1 MKLKA
6 GDRVRIKNNHYS
18 VAANLKGMIGTVEHT
33 YDNPMYERKIAV
45 LVDGIE
51 NRASAKG
58 YFYFNKHEL
67 EKVTEG
73 ETVMENKKIMDG
85 DFVVAHVRFEFDGTN
100 ADKTYKYA
108 CYDSSIKVEDICVV
122 KSANHGFGLARIV
135 SLEPKTDEPITREI
149 VCAVDFTDFYMRE
162 AARAQREK
170 LMNKMA
176 ERAEQLKEISL
187 YETLAKADPEMA
199 EMLKAYKTLSL

>member
-1 MKLKA
+1 MKLKV
-6 GDRVRIKNNHYS
+6 GDRVRIKISHYS
-18 VAANLKGMIGTVEHT
+18 VPTNLTGRLGTIDHIYE
-33 YDNPMYERKIAV
+33 NPMYERKVAV

-58 YFYFNKHEL
+58 YFYFNKREL

-73 ETVMENKKIMDG
+73 EDYMNNTKPMDG
-85 DFVVAHVRFEFDGTN
+85 DFRVALVRFEFDGTN

-108 CYDSSIKVEDICVV
+108 CYDKDIYVDDICVV
-122 KSANHGFGLARIV
+122 KSAHHGFGIARV
-135 SLEPKTDEPITREI
+135 VGLEPKTDEPITREI
-149 VCAVDFTDFYMRE
+149 VCKADFAAFYARE
-162 AARAQREK
+162 GARAEREK
-170 LMNKMA
+170 LMAKMA

-199 EMLKAYKTLSL
+199 EMLSNYKQLII

>member
-1 MKLKA
+1 MKLKV
-6 GDRVRIKNNHYS
+6 GDRVRIKVSHYS
-18 VAANLKGMIGTVEHT
+18 VPNLTGRLGTIDHIYE
-33 YDNPMYERKIAV
+33 NPMYERKVAV
-45 LVDGIE
+45 LVDGVE

-58 YFYFNKHEL
+58 YFYFNKREL

-73 ETVMENKKIMDG
+73 EDYMNTTKHMDG
-85 DFVVAHVRFEFDGTN
+85 DFRVALVRFEFDGTN

-108 CYDSSIKVEDICVV
+108 CYDNDIKVEDICVV

-135 SLEPKTDEPITREI
+135 DFEPKTDEPITREI
-149 VCAVDFTDFYMRE
+149 VCVTDFTAFYLRE
-162 AARAQREK
+162 ATRAQREK
-170 LMNKMA
+170 LMTKMA

-199 EMLKAYKTLSL
+199 EMLNIYKQLVI

>member
-6 GDRVRIKNNHYS
+6 GDRVRIKINHYS
-18 VAANLKGMIGTVEHT
+18 VANLKGMIGTVEHI
-33 YDNPMYERKIAV
+33 YDNPMYERKVAV

-58 YFYFNKHEL
+58 CFYFNKREL

-85 DFVVAHVRFEFDGTN
+85 DFRVALVRFEFDGTN

-108 CYDSSIKVEDICVV
+108 CYDNEVYVDDICVV
-122 KSANHGFGLARIV
+122 KSANHGFGIARV
-135 SLEPKTDEPITREI
+135 VGLEPKTDEPITREI
-149 VCAVDFTDFYMRE
+149 VCKADFTAFYTRE
-162 AARAQREK
+162 AMRAQREK
-170 LMNKMA
+170 LMTKMA

-199 EMLKAYKTLSL
+199 AMLESYKTLTF